1 MRLVRL
7 AWLFIVLFFV
17 TWGWILW
24 KAPKGQADDHPQIPA
39 DLAEVINKQFGSC
52 FKLATEHSVNT
63 GVKYLHPPQDTLPW
77 VPFLTADLDGD
88 GVEDAIIVAR
98 CKNPLTDEMSHNYRV
113 IDPYYTNYGYGDPKI
128 TARFN
133 SADPNRQNLVLVIHG
148 AGKEAWRSA
157 TPKAKFVIINL
168 PFDSLSLTRV
178 TYRKHP
184 VLAVN
189 LIEDEVQGSGS
200 STIFWDGK
208 KYRWADTGGGMQ

>member
-24 KAPKGQADDHPQIPA
+24 KAPKGQAEDHLPQPPA
-39 DLAEVINKQFGSC
+39 DLAEIVKKQFGPC
-52 FKLATEHSVNT
+52 FELATERSAIKVN
-63 GVKYLHPPQDTLPW
+63 YLHPQKETSPW
-77 VPFLTADLDGD
+77 VTFLTADLDGD

-98 CKNPLTDEMSHNYRV
+98 CKTPLAGEGSYNYKV
-113 IDPYYTNYGYGDPKI
+113 IDPYYTNYGYGNPRI
-128 TARFN
+128 TAQFN
-133 SADPNRQNLVLVIHG
+133 SADPYRQNLVLVIHG

-178 TYRKHP
+178 TLRKRQVP
-184 VLAVN
+184 AVS
-189 LIEDEVQGSGS
+189 LVEDEQQLS
-200 STIFWDGK
+200 SAVFWDGK
-208 KYRWADTGGGMQ
+208 KYRWSDTASQ

>member
-1 MRLVRL
+1 MRLVRI

-24 KAPKGQADDHPQIPA
+24 KSPKGQADDHPQPPA
-39 DLAEVINKQFGSC
+39 DLADVVKQQFGPC
-52 FKLATEHSVNT
+52 FKLATEPTAST
-63 GVKYLHPPQDTLPW
+63 GVKYLHQPQETLPW

-98 CKNPLTDEMSHNYRV
+98 CKNPLSDEMNHNYRV
-113 IDPYYTNYGYGDPKI
+113 VDPYYSNYGYGNPRV
-128 TARFN
+128 TAQFN
-133 SADPNRQNLVLVIHG
+133 SSDPNRQNMVLVIHG
-148 AGKEAWRSA
+148 SGKDAWRSA

-178 TYRKHP
+178 NYHKHP
-184 VLAVN
+184 VAAVN
-189 LIEDEVQGSGS
+189 LTESEEQGSGS

-208 KYRWADTGGGMQ
+208 KYRWADTGGMP